1 MNVYFS
7 IKREETEGDR
17 DDLLE
22 EREETLP
29 RISLHLKNATMLT
42 TVCWKENINIRWT
55 NLSRSQEMAPPLG
68 SDERKPPNCSISDSL
83 YLLFFKTEIT

>member
-42 TVCWKENINIRWT
+42 TVCWKAKH
-55 NLSRSQEMAPPLG
+55 QHQHPL
-68 SDERKPPNCSISDSL
+68 DKFE
-83 YLLFFKTEIT
+83 